1 MRSSPPPRPGDPV
14 RRSSKSLKW
23 FSASRKNES
32 YGSSSRLGRSSPSRD
47 HLIAGC
53 QLSFRRVKN
62 FRTKNL
68 KIFLARSI
76 KVPIS
81 VACGKFLQLRLDWFQ
96 RKQKGS
102 GEWISN
108 QKLYFIVKISQS
120 KCVLDCPMLVKRKY
134 FAALC
139 STIASSLKGC

>member
-1 MRSSPPPRPGDPV
+1 MVSFRGQKKLELRPDRSLLGVLIQKFRRAPSALSYVESPPRGGPSEKIEQIGSGFRPRE
-14 RRSSKSLKW
+14 KMSLT
-23 FSASRKNES
+23 
-32 YGSSSRLGRSSPSRD
+32 GRLGRFCPSRD

-102 GEWISN
+102 GE
-108 QKLYFIVKISQS
+108 
-120 KCVLDCPMLVKRKY
+120 
-134 FAALC
+134 
-139 STIASSLKGC
+139 